1 MENHSFPGREVFRQ
15 ASEGGGHIIV
25 DVSVGRWAH
34 VGLLVIT
41 LSSLKLHTEKN
52 VNFDTA
58 SSKRANFDEI
68 QFFKT
73 YT

>member
-1 MENHSFPGREVFRQ
+1 VSFGF
-15 ASEGGGHIIV
+15 
-25 DVSVGRWAH
+25 H

-58 SSKRANFDEI
+58 SSKCANFDKI
-68 QFFKT
+68 QFFLNIHLSS
-73 YT
+73 